1 MIAEAVTPSATN
13 ADPSAIVLIP
23 IEVEVTNSPTG
34 PTFKFYGLGRNRSV
48 FVAAPTAVF
57 VLTLSPVGF
66 DSAVTFAPV
75 ASETDGPILWFTP
88 GSGVQLVRPD
98 YISYPELSQGSTVLS
113 FTDTNTA
120 ASGLHDLV
128 DFAVAVEIPGIAS
141 ETARYTSHQPHI
153 SPDPTIINVDP
164 TGPPPV

>member
-1 MIAEAVTPSATN
+1 MIAEAVTPSAVNDAPPTM
-13 ADPSAIVLIP
+13 VLIP
-23 IEVEVTNSPTG
+23 IEVEVTHSPTG
-34 PTFKFYGLGRNRSV
+34 PTFKFYGLGPNRSV
-48 FVAAPTAVF
+48 FIAAPTAVF

-75 ASETDGPILWFTP
+75 APDTDGPISWFTP
-88 GSGVQLVRPD
+88 GSGVQIVRPG

-120 ASGLHDLV
+120 ASGQHDLI
-128 DFAVAVEIPGIAS
+128 DFAVTIEVAGMDGDL
-141 ETARYTSHQPHI
+141 TRRTSHDPFT